1 MLSCCIAP
9 VAQSGLLMLAEAASR
24 VEAAQADLVRI
35 GSAFGQASNV
45 EAAQVDE
52 DKENRPP
59 ATPPARGPKWLRDP
73 EAGPLRVCFKPFTLS
88 CNCI

>member
-1 MLSCCIAP
+1 MLAQAADQVDVAP
-9 VAQSGLLMLAEAASR
+9 RGLLMLALAAEQF
-24 VEAAQADLVRI
+24 EAAQA
-35 GSAFGQASNV
+35 
-45 EAAQVDE
+45 EE

-59 ATPPARGPKWLRDP
+59 AAHPAGGLKWMSDP

>member
-45 EAAQVDE
+45 EAAQEDE
-52 DKENRPP
+52 EKENRPP
-59 ATPPARGPKWLRDP
+59 ATPAQVWKFKPRNLHP
-73 EAGPLRVCFKPFTLS
+73 RVCSKPLTLS
-88 CNCI
+88 LN

>member
-24 VEAAQADLVRI
+24 VEAAQADLVSI
-35 GSAFGQASNV
+35 GSAFGQAPDV
-45 EAAQVDE
+45 EAAQDEE
-52 DKENRPP
+52 DKENKPP
-59 ATPPARGPKWLRDP
+59 ATPAARGLKWLRDP
-73 EAGPLRVCFKPFTLS
+73 QTGPLRVCFKPFTLS

>member
-1 MLSCCIAP
+1 
-9 VAQSGLLMLAEAASR
+9 MLALACEQ
-24 VEAAQADLVRI
+24 VELAQVDLVSI
-35 GSAFGQASNV
+35 GSAFGQALDV
-45 EAAQVDE
+45 EAAQEDE

-59 ATPPARGPKWLRDP
+59 ATPPAGGLKWMSDP

>member
-1 MLSCCIAP
+1 MLRLCIAP
-9 VAQSGLLMLAEAASR
+9 VAQSGLMMLAEAACR
-24 VEAAQADLVRI
+24 VEAAQSDLLSI
-35 GSAFGQASNV
+35 SSAFGQASNV

-73 EAGPLRVCFKPFTLS
+73 QAGQSSRMF
-88 CNCI
+88 